1 MLMNKQQFFE
11 TMLKGAIFCLL
22 FSLAVPAYALTPD
35 DSYFDDQWHFETLG
49 LEEAWETGTGD
60 NSIVVAVLDTGVD
73 LDHPDLVNNLWRN
86 GDEIEGDGLD
96 NDGNGYIDD
105 VHGWDYVGYDGD
117 PAPDHGV
124 GSDMGS
130 ISHGTFIAGTIG
142 AMTNNGEGVAGIN
155 WDVKIMSVRILD
167 NHGVGGSA
175 LARQGVEYAVE
186 NGADVINLSFT
197 GYDPDNTFRRAI
209 REAYEAGVVVVAAV
223 GNTSGGGTNVDNR
236 AIFPACFGERA
247 DEDWILGVASTDEND
262 VKSDFSN
269 YGSICTDISAPGENI
284 TSTVY
289 QSDSWTGFEEY
300 YEEGWS
306 GTSMAAPMVAGA
318 AALLKATYNSLD
330 PNDIK
335 SILKLSVDPVT
346 AYGDARGKMGAGRLN
361 IANAMALAPSYVD
374 GLDVDTTETTGTASE
389 SSLVKKVCDEDAGA
403 NDPCRAV
410 YYYAD
415 DGYRHAFPNEK
426 VFFTW
431 FDDFDDV
438 IEVTGEF
445 LSSLP
450 LGKNVTYHPG
460 TKMVKFLS
468 VPTVYAV
475 AAQGELRAISS
486 EDIAIDLYGEDWN
499 QQIDDISDV
508 FITNYS
514 FGDDIESTSDYDV
527 DEALASVSSLDENF

>member
-1 MLMNKQQFFE
+1 MLMNRQPFFE
-11 TMLKGAIFCLL
+11 TMLKGVIFCLL
-22 FSLAVPAYALTPD
+22 LSLALPAYALTPND
-35 DSYFDDQWHFETLG
+35 EYFDGQWHFQTLG
-49 LEEAWETGTGD
+49 LEQAWDTETGD

-73 LDHPDLVNNLWRN
+73 LDHPDLVDNLWRN
-86 GDEIEGDGLD
+86 GDEIAGDGLD

-105 VHGWDYVGYDGD
+105 VHGWDYVGQDGD
-117 PAPDHGV
+117 PAPDEGI
-124 GSDMGS
+124 GSDVGS

-142 AMTNNGEGVAGIN
+142 AVTDNESGVAGVN
-155 WDVKIMSVRILD
+155 WNVKIMSVRILD
-167 NHGVGGSA
+167 NHGVGGST
-175 LARQGVEYAVE
+175 LARRGVEYATA

-197 GYDPDNTFRRAI
+197 GYDRDDRFRDAI
-209 REAYEAGVVVVAAV
+209 RDAYEAGIVVVAAV

-247 DEDWILGVASTDEND
+247 DEDWILGVASTDEDD

-284 TSTVY
+284 MSTIY
-289 QSDSWTGFEEY
+289 QNDDWAGFEEY
-300 YEEGWS
+300 YETGWS

-318 AALLKATYNSLD
+318 AALIKAAHPTFT

-335 SILKLSVDPVT
+335 SILRLSVDPVT
-346 AYGDARGKMGAGRLN
+346 AYGDARGKMGTGRLN
-361 IANAMALAPSYVD
+361 IANAMALAPMFDDEVEE
-374 GLDVDTTETTGTASE
+374 TEISDEVAVSNLIKKTCEADASV
-389 SSLVKKVCDEDAGA
+389 S
-403 NDPCRAV
+403 DPCRAV

-426 VFFTW
+426 IFFTW

-438 IEVTGEF
+438 IEVSGDI
-445 LSSLP
+445 LSDIP

-475 AAQGELRAISS
+475 AAQGELRAIVS
-486 EDIAIDLYGEDWN
+486 EEVAIDLYGDDWN
-499 QQIDDISDV
+499 QQIDDISDA
-508 FITNYS
+508 FLGNYS
-514 FGDDIESTSDYDV
+514 FGEDIESADDYDV
-527 DEALASVSSLDENF
+527 DDALSSVSSLDDNF